1 MVPGREIYAR
11 HYIGDTEVETT
22 EADVAE
28 CHPHYKDLSLDERM
42 EAIKADWIA
51 EFGEPELE
59 EEEIKLEAEP
69 DTLDPFSNGETLT
82 LAQLK
87 LIGKDVAN
95 VSGLKKVPSAVSG
108 IVAWCLYWQWAGS
121 LDGDGSIQ

>member
-69 DTLDPFSNGETLT
+69 DTLDPFSLGETLT

-87 LIGKDVAN
+87 VEEGTVRCEWHRRVVLVLAMGRL
-95 VSGLKKVPSAVSG
+95 S
-108 IVAWCLYWQWAGS
+108 
-121 LDGDGSIQ
+121 